1 MKASENLIKFL
12 EKKGRP
18 VAPVKVKEKESGIN
32 SAAKQ
37 KELLLRIGRDLGY
50 IE

>member
-1 MKASENLIKFL
+1 MKASENLMKFL

-18 VAPVKVKEKESGIN
+18 VAPAKVKEKESTIT

-37 KELLLRIGRDLGY
+37 KELLLRIGRELGY